1 MSIKIQDG
9 IALVCF
15 LFTSC
20 SPTPTVTPAVPL
32 TESNT
37 SAASIPTLPAPADI
51 PDVTGQ
57 ILPTSALP
65 TGSPLWLQI
74 VSPLD
79 ETVVY
84 VPQMEVSGFAP
95 AGTVISINDEI
106 LIVGDDGQF
115 QAITSLEEGPNLIE
129 IIASDEAGNDA
140 SVLLTVTYE
149 P

>member
-1 MSIKIQDG
+1 
-9 IALVCF
+9 
-15 LFTSC
+15 
-20 SPTPTVTPAVPL
+20 
-32 TESNT
+32 
-37 SAASIPTLPAPADI
+37 
-51 PDVTGQ
+51 
-57 ILPTSALP
+57 
-65 TGSPLWLQI
+65 
-74 VSPLD
+74 
-79 ETVVY
+79 
-84 VPQMEVSGFAP
+84 MEVSGFAP